1 MLLTLYKSA
10 LRPIEIKALLKL
22 KIKGSAYSP
31 SKEPLEEL
39 ALKLNDRDFCYAAL
53 GKVSRS
59 FSVVIQQLPPAL
71 KDAVC
76 VFYLVLRALDTVE
89 DDMSIPLE
97 QKLPML
103 VDFYKASNEEGFS
116 LSGIGDHDDYTTLLE
131 NYPKV
136 YRMLKTLKPE
146 SQDTIIEITRR
157 MGWGMADF
165 AKREVVTIEDFDF
178 YCHYVAGLV
187 GIGLTRLF
195 VAYDPNSID
204 LENKNGIAN
213 SMGLFLQKTN
223 IIRDYHEDLYSDRT
237 FWPKE
242 IWNEHVDALDHLAKA
257 PKDEKSLA
265 TLNHM
270 IVDALQ
276 HIPDCLQYLSGVR
289 DEKIFRFTAVPQI
302 MAIATLS
309 KLYNNP
315 EVLTGV
321 VKVRK
326 GLAAKLMLYI
336 ITMNDVYKYFEKG
349 IRQIEKKNKPGTPY
363 LQETDKIL
371 KELKEILRTKSFRSS

>member
-22 KIKGSAYSP
+22 KIKGRAYTP
-31 SKEPLEEL
+31 PKEPLQEL
-39 ALKLNDRDFCYAAL
+39 ALRLDDRDFCYAAL

-59 FSVVIQQLPPAL
+59 FSAVIQQLPCEL

-97 QKLPML
+97 QKLPL
-103 VDFYKASNEEGFS
+103 LIDFYKKSNTEGFS
-116 LSGIGDHDDYTTLLE
+116 LSGIGDHDDYTVLLE

-136 YRMLKTLKPE
+136 YGMYKTLKLE
-146 SQDTIIEITRR
+146 SQETIIDITKR
-157 MGWGMADF
+157 MGKGMADF
-165 AKREVVTIEDFDF
+165 AKREVITVEDFDF

-187 GIGLTRLF
+187 GIGLTNLF
-195 VAYDPNSID
+195 VTYDPNSID
-204 LENKNGIAN
+204 LENKNGISN

-242 IWNEHVDALDHLAKA
+242 IWSEYVDTLDYLAKA
-257 PKDEKSLA
+257 PEDEKSLA

-270 IVDALQ
+270 IVDALR
-276 HIPDCLQYLSGVR
+276 HIPDCLQYLGSVK

-315 EVLTGV
+315 KVLTGV

-326 GLAAKLMLYI
+326 GLAAKLMMYS
-336 ITMNDVYKYFEKG
+336 ITMSDVYKYFEKG
-349 IRQIEKKNKPGTPY
+349 IREIDKKNKPGTPY
-363 LQETDKIL
+363 SQETAKIL
-371 KELKEILRTKSFRSS
+371 EELKEILRIKSF